1 MHIVKVVYTA
11 KPGYVE
17 QNQSN
22 IKNVMKE
29 LREANTGILY
39 HVCLGDDG
47 KTFTHTAFSESAE
60 HNKVLL
66 ALPAFKHFQEQLKA
80 NGIEVPPKQE
90 HLTLV
95 DSSRNLF

>member
-1 MHIVKVVYTA
+1 MHIVKVIYTA
-11 KPGYVE
+11 KPEYVE

-29 LREANTGILY
+29 LRERNTGILY
-39 HVCLGDDG
+39 HVCLGPDG
-47 KTFTHTAFSESAE
+47 KTFTHTAFSQSEE
-60 HNKVLL
+60 HNKELL

-95 DSSRNLF
+95 GSSKEIL